1 MWVVMFIPLK
11 DNMPKATF
19 PMMTFILIA
28 LNVAIYF
35 MASSNPIAAQNTA
48 ILYGV
53 IPYELTNSGTQC
65 VPTPDMVRMIC
76 GTTAEIQAIYPN
88 LDMPPTWMTVATSMF
103 LHGGL
108 MHLIGNMLFL
118 FVFGGA
124 LENALGKLSFSLFY
138 LVGGVAAVLG
148 QTLWDTGSA
157 VPMVG
162 ASGAIASVL
171 AGYMVLFP
179 SAKILSLFIIFPMR
193 VRAFWVIG
201 SWIFFQFVDAYLAA
215 GAGSSGGVAVW
226 AHIGGFVA
234 GAALTYLIVNH
245 DQIEEYRRNARV
257 ASGLMVDPLVPY
269 EPNVTHYSQ
278 RYVPQQAAAAY
289 AAPPGYAYPP
299 PPPPPPPPGFAAQAS
314 GAPGFVTHTAAQ
326 NNLWVQ
332 PQAAQP
338 MQSAYPPPA
347 PPTQQRYIPPDPF
360 AVPQQATVPP
370 DPFAPPP
377 QATAPM
383 PQAQRPPAA

>member
-1 MWVVMFIPLK
+1 MWVVMFLPLK

-65 VPTPDMVRMIC
+65 VPAADMATMVC
-76 GTTAEIQAIYPN
+76 GTTAEIQAMYPN
-88 LDMPPTWMTVATSMF
+88 INLPPTWMTVATSMF
-103 LHGGL
+103 LHGGI

-148 QTLWDTGSA
+148 QTLWDTGSP

-179 SAKILSLFIIFPMR
+179 SAKILSLFFIFPMR

-201 SWIFFQFVDAYLAA
+201 SWIFFQFVDAYIAA
-215 GAGSSGGVAVW
+215 GIGATGGVAVW
-226 AHIGGFVA
+226 AHIGGFAA

-257 ASGLMVDPLVPY
+257 VSGLMVDPLVPY
-269 EPNVTHYSQ
+269 QPPMAPYQQGYQPAQPHPGQPYPGQ
-278 RYVPQQAAAAY
+278 VPYQAPQPVAY
-289 AAPPGYAYPP
+289 GYPP
-299 PPPPPPPPGFAAQAS
+299 QAPVFAPQGG
-314 GAPGFVTHTAAQ
+314 GAPGFVQHGAVPQ
-326 NNLWVQ
+326 NLW
-332 PQAAQP
+332 
-338 MQSAYPPPA
+338 A
-347 PPTQQRYIPPDPF
+347 PPTPAPQQQRVVPPDPFAPKPQTAYPPDPF
-360 AVPQQATVPP
+360 AVPQQ
-370 DPFAPPP
+370 
-377 QATAPM
+377 Q
-383 PQAQRPPAA
+383 QPPAA

>member
-1 MWVVMFIPLK
+1 MFIPLK

-53 IPYELTNSGTQC
+53 IPYELTNAGTQC
-65 VPTPDMVRMIC
+65 VPSADLMTMVC
-76 GTTAEIQAIYPN
+76 GTTAEIQAMYPG
-88 LDMPPTWMTVATSMF
+88 LDMPPTWMTVASSMF

-148 QTLWDTGSA
+148 QTLWDTASP

-201 SWIFFQFVDAYLAA
+201 SWIFFQFIDAYVAA
-215 GAGSSGGVAVW
+215 GEGVSGGVAVW
-226 AHIGGFVA
+226 AHIGGFAA
-234 GAALTYLIVNH
+234 GAALTYLIVSH

-257 ASGLMVDPLVPY
+257 ASGLMVDPLVPF
-269 EPNVTHYSQ
+269 EPGITHASQ
-278 RYVPQQAAAAY
+278 RYVPQMPAAAY
-289 AAPPGYAYPP
+289 AAAQQPAYGYPP
-299 PPPPPPPPGFAAQAS
+299 QQQPQAYGYPQPSPPPPGFVPQPS
-314 GAPGFVTHTAAQ
+314 GAPGFVQHGAAPQ
-326 NNLWVQ
+326 NLW
-332 PQAAQP
+332 
-338 MQSAYPPPA
+338 A
-347 PPTQQRYIPPDPF
+347 PPVAAPQQQQR
-360 AVPQQATVPP
+360 VVPP
-370 DPFAPPP
+370 DPFAPRP
-377 QATAPM
+377 QAAVPPDPFAPQ
-383 PQAQRPPAA
+383 QAQQPPAA